1 MSCPL
6 HWDQGPAS
14 ATHPCRPDCR
24 GFQQTPCLLGH
35 QAEMAPAGPQG
46 EALICKWGVE
56 GRRALLTPG
65 WVGKGPD
72 PKSKMASSTQP
83 SIGPATAQPRPG
95 GEVAPSLPC
104 TGRQHRPISGYTLA
118 GWPSVTFTVPGRH
131 VNHVPSPEITHPVG
145 LRKPICPVG
154 LCARFWVRPAEE
166 GGTGGPGV
174 AHSQTA
180 HRRTQRA
187 LPSGSCRLPGR
198 GPSPSAAHHSCG
210 PGLPVHLLCLHSPGS
225 RFHLGVQPHP
235 LCVPSTPHL
244 TLQPPPRS
252 GANCCGPALPGPTL
266 HLRSLTHLGSLSGQS
281 APRAG
286 HVPHVSAVALTLKP
300 AACPSARGSWPVTHL
315 AGLKSLKTNQLKPG
329 QEKGD
334 YVPSWTSHT
343 RRPGPPRKGPRAPEA
358 SWGGPPHGKRHLCPG
373 GVGGRIPLSPPH
385 CLHVQTG
392 NSRAETLAFLG
403 LRRPVPPPGGL
414 QDSQCPPEVHRALT
428 GGRGLGLLGRWE
440 AGSKQGSAPGLQSP
454 PPYLSDHG
462 PQGMPGAL

>member
-1 MSCPL
+1 
-6 HWDQGPAS
+6 
-14 ATHPCRPDCR
+14 
-24 GFQQTPCLLGH
+24 
-35 QAEMAPAGPQG
+35 MAPAGPQG

-131 VNHVPSPEITHPVG
+131 VNHVPSPEITRPVG

-154 LCARFWVRPAEE
+154 LCARFWVRRAEE

-187 LPSGSCRLPGR
+187 LPSGSCRLPGW

-244 TLQPPPRS
+244 THSPL
-252 GANCCGPALPGPTL
+252 
-266 HLRSLTHLGSLSGQS
+266 
-281 APRAG
+281 
-286 HVPHVSAVALTLKP
+286 
-300 AACPSARGSWPVTHL
+300 PSATSKVW
-315 AGLKSLKTNQLKPG
+315 SQLL
-329 QEKGD
+329 
-334 YVPSWTSHT
+334 W
-343 RRPGPPRKGPRAPEA
+343 ACC
-358 SWGGPPHGKRHLCPG
+358 CP
-373 GVGGRIPLSPPH
+373 
-385 CLHVQTG
+385 
-392 NSRAETLAFLG
+392 
-403 LRRPVPPPGGL
+403 
-414 QDSQCPPEVHRALT
+414 
-428 GGRGLGLLGRWE
+428 
-440 AGSKQGSAPGLQSP
+440 
-454 PPYLSDHG
+454 
-462 PQGMPGAL
+462 